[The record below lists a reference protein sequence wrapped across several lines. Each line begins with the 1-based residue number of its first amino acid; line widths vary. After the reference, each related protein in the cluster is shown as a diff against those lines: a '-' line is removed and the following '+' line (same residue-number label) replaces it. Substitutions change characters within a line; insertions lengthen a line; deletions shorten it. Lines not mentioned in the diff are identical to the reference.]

1 MLPPLG
7 AALSASVDYQS
18 VPRQALQATLV
29 SAAANSRASVPL
41 PANLLSGGRID
52 LLSLSGQMHLA
63 QGLSVFAEAVGSYL
77 KISRREGEGLV
88 DYAHRLAEALK
99 SLSAAQRAVLE
110 QSIAQMVRGIT
121 LRMLAE
127 ILNDPL
133 GPEAARL
140 NAYMESGRFLDRD
153 PAARAVVSSYRQ
165 NAAAD
170 LSVNAIAPGRLPAS
184 VPTPGEID
192 AQAQTN
198 ANGRQPFVSGAGAAV
213 QAGATGS
220 SLNSGQVRQAGMA
233 HFGADMAEE
242 PPRQQEQAPDGA
254 KTSSLRP
261 EVSSNGRTRAEQMGG
276 LSAPGASAS
285 HTGNAPDLPSLRA
298 ADTQRAATARE
309 ILAGR
314 SHGAEAA
321 ARAPEGLKGS
331 LVTYDAPALA
341 RVAERLQEDVKNLPA
356 QAVRYLAE
364 RLARGSEP
372 AVIPG
377 ASSPLGV
384 RSSSSTA
391 SISQQ
396 GKAFLAVDTIPGV
409 ETLSSHN
416 QNPRIIQS
424 DLLSRPPVEIPAPGP
439 ASLNDGSSRATG
451 ASALIEQALFLP
463 MVSMVARE
471 GLMQP
476 FVTYPSVPVPP
487 EEEERDV
494 ERLSPVDEDGEG
506 HSSGQDARDGSEE
519 DAGEDGEANEQPPE
533 ATAGEDPADHAQDLY
548 WRMADLN

>member
-18 VPRQALQATLV
+18 VPRQPLQATLV

-77 KISRREGEGLV
+77 KISRREGESLV

-198 ANGRQPFVSGAGAAV
+198 ANGRQTLVSGTGAAV
-213 QAGATGS
+213 QTGGTGS
-220 SLNSGQVRQAGMA
+220 PLNSGQVKQAGMA
-233 HFGADMAEE
+233 HVGAKMGDE
-242 PPRQQEQAPDGA
+242 PLRQQQAPDGA
-254 KTSSLRP
+254 KTSFLRP
-261 EVSSNGRTRAEQMGG
+261 EVPSNGRTRAEQVGG

-298 ADTQRAATARE
+298 VDTQRAATARE

-321 ARAPEGLKGS
+321 ARAPEGPRGS
-331 LVTYDAPALA
+331 LMTYDAPALA
-341 RVAERLQEDVKNLPA
+341 RVAERLKEDVKNLPA

-364 RLARGSEP
+364 RLAKGSEP
-372 AVIPG
+372 AVMPG

-384 RSSSSTA
+384 RSSSSAA

-416 QNPRIIQS
+416 QDPRIIQS

-506 HSSGQDARDGSEE
+506 HPSGQDARDGSEE